1 MKLQTEVNISPL
13 KYKIDSTKRG
23 LSIGSCFAQ
32 RVALRLRRLYLSI
45 AINPFGVLYNP
56 QSVADTIERLVG
68 GEPFTEADLCFDGEL
83 WHSFAHHGSFS
94 SPSLKRTLNMI
105 NTALDDGAE
114 MLRRADYVI
123 ITFGTA
129 WVFRHICSG
138 MTVANCHKFPAS
150 DFVRERL
157 NVEQMVETFEYI
169 FRTVL
174 SDKRVILSVSPIRHI
189 KDGLA
194 ENSLSK
200 AVLRVAAA
208 ELCERC
214 PNVEYFPAYEIMLDE
229 LRDYRFYKT
238 DMLHP
243 SEQAV
248 DHIAERF
255 MQAAVEHDTRE
266 LISKVEKIVTAL
278 EHRPMNPDTE
288 AYARFRSE
296 IETKIEELRKSHPEI
311 VLPEKLL

>member
-1 MKLQTEVNISPL
+1 MKLQTEVDISPL
-13 KYKIDSTKRG
+13 KCRIDYAKAG

-32 RVALRLRRLYLSI
+32 EVAMRLRRLRLPI
-45 AINPFGVLYNP
+45 AVNPFGVLYNP
-56 QSVADTIERLVG
+56 LSVADAIERLAG
-68 GEPFTEADLCFDGEL
+68 GEHFTEADLCFDGEL

-94 SPSLKRTLNMI
+94 STEVKRTLEMI
-105 NTALDDGAE
+105 NSALDEGGE
-114 MLRRADYVI
+114 MLRRADYMI
-123 ITFGTA
+123 ITLGTA
-129 WVFRHICSG
+129 WIFRHIDSG
-138 MTVANCHKFPAS
+138 RRVANCHKFPAKN
-150 DFVRERL
+150 FVRERL
-157 NVEQMVETFEYI
+157 SVGQTVENLENI
-169 FRTVL
+169 FRAVL
-174 SDKRVILSVSPIRHI
+174 PNMRIILSVSPIRHI

-214 PNVEYFPAYEIMLDE
+214 PNVEYFPAYEIMMDE

-248 DHIAERF
+248 DYIAERF
-255 MQAAVEHDTRE
+255 MQAAMESDTHR
-266 LISKVEKIVTAL
+266 LISKVEKIVTAM
-278 EHRPMNPDTE
+278 EHRPINPDTE

-296 IETKIEELRKSHPEI
+296 IETKIEELGKSHPEI
-311 VLPEKLL
+311 VFL